1 MPQPGFKKV
10 QQSDDCLYGPRKLL
24 LCGFTIEAQP
34 KFESLLAMLG
44 ISGLPLVWLS
54 EADSDEKIG
63 NLVESPHGTGAGQSS
78 SLPRAIIVSGIT
90 QNELHLLMT
99 GCRQAGMKAALW
111 AALTPTSAGW
121 RLQHLLAELAAERKA
136 MAMKEGKK

>member
-1 MPQPGFKKV
+1 MAQPGFKKV
-10 QQSDDCLYGPRKLL
+10 QRSDDCLYGPRKLL
-24 LCGFTIEAQP
+24 LCGFTTEAQP